1 MNVPLIMVVVLTR
14 APTGLAPSSAVV
26 PLASNLTRMVSHA
39 AVSHVY
45 AIIGKRELAN
55 LDLSKLGK
63 SSVTIVTDVYL
74 VLPYDQLQTLMSAT

>member
-1 MNVPLIMVVVLTR
+1 MNVPPIMVVVLTR
-14 APTGLAPSSAVV
+14 ALTVLAPSSAVV

-63 SSVTIVTDVYL
+63 K
-74 VLPYDQLQTLMSAT
+74 